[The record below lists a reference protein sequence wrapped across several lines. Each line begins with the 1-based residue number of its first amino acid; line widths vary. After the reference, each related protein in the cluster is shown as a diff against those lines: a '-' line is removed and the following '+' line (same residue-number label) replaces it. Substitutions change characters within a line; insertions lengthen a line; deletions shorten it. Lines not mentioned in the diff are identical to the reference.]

1 MNDRNAHV
9 ASKQHK
15 RIAKKVLTEKP
26 YTHEEALR
34 GAGIGVDHR
43 QHNSDKIETEL

>member
-1 MNDRNAHV
+1 MTETHTLL
-9 ASKQHK
+9 ASS
-15 RIAKKVLTEKP
+15 INVFAKKVLTEKP

-43 QHNSDKIETEL
+43 QRNSDKIETEL